1 MARAKA
7 NEGIFL
13 GESGIE
19 LVVALEVTFV
29 EHLNGILLSRC
40 AMCTVYHL
48 RSVARKQGSAK
59 RRNGKRTVE

>member
-19 LVVALEVTFV
+19 LVVALEVTLV
-29 EHLNGILLSRC
+29 EHLDSILLSRC
-40 AMCTVYHL
+40 TVCTVYHL
-48 RSVARKQGSAK
+48 RSVA
-59 RRNGKRTVE
+59 